1 MNALMKEKIKS
12 LNYLDN
18 FNRGMTIDEYKLLLG
33 DQRAVHDL
41 HYKKAVICNK
51 LNIPDDL
58 KILVII
64 EPWCGDSTAIL
75 PVIQKFFEKCNV
87 KIRILR
93 RDDNLELIDQ
103 FQTNGNRAI
112 PIILILDKDGNFLNR
127 FGPRPTEAQKIFDAY
142 RDAIQKGEIE
152 KSEVTRK
159 IRTFYSKD
167 RGKAILDD
175 FTRTI
180 IDSISAK

>member
-1 MNALMKEKIKS
+1 M
-12 LNYLDN
+12 NYLHD
-18 FNRGMTIDEYKLLLG
+18 FNRGMTVGNYTLLLR

-41 HYKKAVICNK
+41 HYKKAVIYHK

-58 KILVII
+58 KLLVIT

-75 PVIQKFFEKCNV
+75 PVIKKFFEKRNV

-93 RDDNLELIDQ
+93 RDDNLDLIDQ
-103 FQTNGNRAI
+103 FLTNGNRAI
-112 PIILILDKDGNFLNR
+112 PIILILDRDGNFLNR
-127 FGPRPTEAQKIFDAY
+127 YGPRPAEAQKIFDTH
-142 RDAIQKGEIE
+142 REAIQKGEIE

-159 IRTFYSKD
+159 IRAFYSRN

-175 FTRTI
+175 FTRVI
-180 IDSISAK
+180 NDSISAK